1 MENCKKL
8 SEQLIENSKVH
19 YYGAVNHLFVE
30 EMVNGTL
37 DREKFKKYLI
47 QDYVFINSFVHLVSY
62 ILAYSE
68 TMYQKYRFSKFLAM
82 ITSDEN
88 GYFIRSFEELGV
100 STEVYSTAELSPVME
115 KFLNLINKGIETGKE
130 DSARGYRNC
139 LAVLMCAES
148 VYCDWGVKNENKS
161 PKEYYFNEWIKLH
174 NNEDFRELVKWLKEE
189 VDNINFSNSD
199 EEKEMKEFF
208 EEACRLE
215 IDFFEESYK
224 NI

>member
-1 MENCKKL
+1 
-8 SEQLIENSKVH
+8 
-19 YYGAVNHLFVE
+19 
-30 EMVNGTL
+30 
-37 DREKFKKYLI
+37 
-47 QDYVFINSFVHLVSY
+47 
-62 ILAYSE
+62 
-68 TMYQKYRFSKFLAM
+68 
-82 ITSDEN
+82 
-88 GYFIRSFEELGV
+88 
-100 STEVYSTAELSPVME
+100 ME

-148 VYCDWGVKNENKS
+148 VYCDWGIKNENKS